1 MAIDGVSPCVEYFNS
16 CATGVLYLQMPS
28 SPSGFVEIVEQC
40 KLLDKWVMPINAI
53 AILIGD
59 NCIGNIAVKR
69 LRINNH
75 TAKLAIDGGITNGN
89 PLGEL
94 Y

>member
-1 MAIDGVSPCVEYFNS
+1 
-16 CATGVLYLQMPS
+16 
-28 SPSGFVEIVEQC
+28 
-40 KLLDKWVMPINAI
+40 MPINAI